1 MGRGM
6 TLMGLGALLVTV
18 AAAHGEEPRALQLGA
33 RVRASVTEGSSNAGS
48 AHSTLLTGRLL
59 AVSET
64 DLTIETSPG
73 RPAVVVPRHQ
83 VAGLEQSLRPSRRK
97 QGALIGLAVGAAAG
111 LVLVAA
117 DHNDSSCPR
126 PEEDFLGLCRGL
138 QEAFSGP
145 EYYAAGAL
153 LLGAAGA
160 GIGAL
165 VAPGEKW
172 ETVTGD
178 RMRVAVG
185 PASGGGVRF
194 VALLRF

>member
-6 TLMGLGALLVTV
+6 TLMGLGVLLVTV
-18 AAAHGEEPRALQLGA
+18 VAAHAEELRTLPVGA
-33 RVRASVTEGSSNAGS
+33 RVRASVTEGSPNAGA
-48 AHSTLLTGRLL
+48 AHSTLTGRLL

-194 VALLRF
+194 VASLRF